1 GGKDLWV
8 RMIGQ
13 PEIEN
18 GICVKI
24 TGSFQ
29 DIDKIK
35 RAERELL
42 KAATEKQTLL
52 ESIGDAFFAV
62 DQNWIVTYWNNQAAT
77 LLDCPKSAV
86 LKNNLWDVF
95 PDAVDTPFQRNYEA
109 TMLDRKKRHFEAY
122 FDRASSWFEVTVY
135 PTTEGLSIFFKNVTQ
150 RKLAEVRLKELNKS
164 LRAHTRELVTANK
177 GLEQFSYIVSHNLR
191 SPVANITGLSQL
203 LQNDDYPP
211 EVREQLFKQVFN
223 NVDRLDAVIKDLNN
237 ILQVRVDIKATKEKI
252 DLYDLVSGIRS
263 SIEHV
268 IKQAEAV
275 ITCNS
280 GENDSVISVKS
291 YLYSILYNLILNSI
305 KFRRPGIPPE
315 IELSTTTRKEFTIL
329 TFKDNGL
336 GIDLSEKED
345 QIFNL
350 YKRFHHHVEGKGMG
364 LFMVRTQVE
373 MLGGKISLQSKINA

>member
-1 GGKDLWV
+1 FGYDPKNFTTMEIWDDTIHREDSARIKNELQIALKGTGKKWSCEYRLRKSNGEYAYVQEKGTFIRDKDKIAYRMVGAVQDITEKKKLQDLLENANTLSRVGSFEVDLRNDNLYWSSMTKEIHEVGQDYVPDLEKAIIFYKEGVNRDTMQKVFKEAVEKNTPYDIELQITTAGGRDLWV

-18 GICVKI
+18 GVCNKV

-35 RAERELL
+35 RAEREVL

-77 LLDCPKSAV
+77 LLDCHKSAV

-211 EVREQLFKQVFN
+211 EVRE
-223 NVDRLDAVIKDLNN
+223 
-237 ILQVRVDIKATKEKI
+237 
-252 DLYDLVSGIRS
+252 
-263 SIEHV
+263 
-268 IKQAEAV
+268 
-275 ITCNS
+275 
-280 GENDSVISVKS
+280 
-291 YLYSILYNLILNSI
+291 
-305 KFRRPGIPPE
+305 
-315 IELSTTTRKEFTIL
+315 
-329 TFKDNGL
+329 
-336 GIDLSEKED
+336 
-345 QIFNL
+345 
-350 YKRFHHHVEGKGMG
+350 
-364 LFMVRTQVE
+364 
-373 MLGGKISLQSKINA
+373 